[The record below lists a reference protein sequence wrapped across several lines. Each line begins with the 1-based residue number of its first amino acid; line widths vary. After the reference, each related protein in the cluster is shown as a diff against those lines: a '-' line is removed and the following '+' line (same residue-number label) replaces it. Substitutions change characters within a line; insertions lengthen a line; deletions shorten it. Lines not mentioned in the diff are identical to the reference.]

1 MYTAKKAP
9 GPRAMLM
16 DVSATDFPLPLNQQ
30 VGQRIGGN
38 ISPAQVNSILS
49 EADSGRPWRLVDLTH
64 EARQR
69 DSHLQAILQVRE
81 LAMQALEWDITPPE
95 GALKRDKKVSAFCKE
110 AIQASRGFP
119 ELVAHLT
126 GEPVLFG
133 HGTSETVWE
142 KSGAFIVP
150 RSYKTISCRR
160 FAFEQHEGRLVFL
173 PHPFAIEGVDLLER
187 YPGKFIQVRRRIN
200 GDVAVREGLC
210 RTLVWGSLF
219 RNWSTADW
227 LKLAEMFWKP
237 WRTAKFTKP
246 NPQPAD
252 TNALKNVLAGMSAS
266 GIAVL
271 PEFAELDIHWPQ
283 FPPSGSNGSP
293 HAELLGYMA
302 REMSKAV
309 LGGTDTVEPGPNGA
323 RAATEVR
330 NDVRKD
336 IRNADALA
344 LGAEIKRHLLEPMV
358 RMNFGD
364 AAVVPEFFFVTE
376 DPEDL
381 SKFALSMKTL
391 REAGLKIPTNYVYD
405 RAGIQAPKDSDELL
419 GDGQPMNAAPVQQE
433 SPNGNQQDPS
443 APDQA
448 GKKPKPKV

>member
-1 MYTAKKAP
+1 
-9 GPRAMLM
+9 MLV
-16 DVSATDFPLPLNQQ
+16 DVSATDFALPLGQQ

-38 ISPAQVNSILS
+38 ITPAQVNQILS
-49 EADSGRPWRLVDLTH
+49 EADTGRPWRLVDLTH

-81 LAMQALEWDITPPE
+81 LAMQSLEWDIVPPE

-110 AIQASRGFP
+110 AIAAMRGFP

-126 GEPVLFG
+126 GESTLFG
-133 HGTSETVWE
+133 HATAETIWE
-142 KSGAFIVP
+142 KRGADLVP
-150 RSYKTISCRR
+150 ASAKPISCRR
-160 FAFEQHEGRLVFL
+160 FAFEQSEGRLVFL
-173 PHPFAIEGVDLLER
+173 PKQQAVEGIDLLDE

-200 GDVAVREGLC
+200 GDVPVREGLC

-237 WRTAKFTKP
+237 WRTAKFTKE

-252 TNALKNVLAGMSAS
+252 VNALKTVLAGMSSS

-271 PEFAELDIHWPQ
+271 PSIAELDVHWPQ
-283 FPPSGSNGSP
+283 FPPAGSQGSP

-309 LGGTDTVEPGPNGA
+309 LGGTDTVEPGNNGA
-323 RAATEVR
+323 RASTEVR

-344 LGAEIKRHLLEPMV
+344 LGAEIKRHLIEPLV
-358 RMNFGD
+358 RLNFGES
-364 AAVVPEFFFVTE
+364 AVVPEFFFVTE

-381 SKFALSMKTL
+381 SKFSLSMVNL
-391 REAGLKIPTNYVYD
+391 RKAGLKIPSSYVYD
-405 RAGIQAPKDSDELL
+405 RAGIQAPKESDELL
-419 GDGQPMNAAPVQQE
+419 GDGEAMAPEGNAD
-433 SPNGNQQDPS
+433 GNNQDADP
-443 APDQA
+443 A
-448 GKKPKPKV
+448 GKEPKPKV